1 MSEIQVSAVCVVAAS
16 VLLAGFM
23 LIADRHGPGA
33 PGHAGVLAE
42 FTCIN
47 PRCGRSFRRPRA
59 EGDIG
64 HADRYLC
71 PACGEEMLVPMARC
85 VSCGA
90 RIPRPRLVE
99 MPAARCPRCGGF
111 VYGR

>member
-1 MSEIQVSAVCVVAAS
+1 MSEIQASVICVVAAS
-16 VLLAGFM
+16 VLLAGLM
-23 LIADRHGPGA
+23 LIADRRGPGA
-33 PGHAGVLAE
+33 LDRAGSSAE
-42 FTCIN
+42 FTCTN
-47 PRCGRSFRRPRA
+47 PRCGRSFRLPRA

-64 HADRYLC
+64 HADRYRC
-71 PACGEEMLVPMARC
+71 PACGEKTLVPVTRC

-99 MPAARCPRCGGF
+99 MPGAKCPRCGGF

>member
-1 MSEIQVSAVCVVAAS
+1 MNEIHVSAACVVAAS

-33 PGHAGVLAE
+33 VGQAGSSAE
-42 FTCIN
+42 FTCTN
-47 PRCGRSFRRPRA
+47 PRCGRSFRRPRT
-59 EGDIG
+59 EGDVG
-64 HADRYLC
+64 HADRCRC
-71 PACGEEMLVPMARC
+71 PACGEKTLVPVTRC
-85 VSCGA
+85 ISCGA

-99 MPAARCPRCGGF
+99 MPAAKCPRCGGF